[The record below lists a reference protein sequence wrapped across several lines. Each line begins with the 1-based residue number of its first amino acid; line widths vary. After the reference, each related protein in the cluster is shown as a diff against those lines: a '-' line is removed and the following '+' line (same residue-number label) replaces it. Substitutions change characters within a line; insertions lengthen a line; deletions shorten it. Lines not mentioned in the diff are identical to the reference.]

1 MDRYEKKRMKAIM
14 RKYQLI
20 YSMFGGEKGKA
31 PNIEI
36 PEIRLPM
43 ISLLKKQIS
52 KLSDVLYHAEELH
65 DTTKHIRELCC
76 KHTNLTMLLLWL

>member
-1 MDRYEKKRMKAIM
+1 MDRYEKRMKAIM

-43 ISLLKKQIS
+43 ISLLKNKYQ
-52 KLSDVLYHAEELH
+52 
-65 DTTKHIRELCC
+65 
-76 KHTNLTMLLLWL
+76 N